1 MGYLGDGETIDG
13 TKLMSRWV
21 TCIGRPHE
29 VEVTGGGGGGVQS
42 TLWQCNDGSHPT
54 RNYN

>member
-1 MGYLGDGETIDG
+1 MEKTTDG

-29 VEVTGGGGGGVQS
+29 VEVTGGGGGGYNR
-42 TLWQCNDGSHPT
+42 LYGSVMMEVI
-54 RNYN
+54 